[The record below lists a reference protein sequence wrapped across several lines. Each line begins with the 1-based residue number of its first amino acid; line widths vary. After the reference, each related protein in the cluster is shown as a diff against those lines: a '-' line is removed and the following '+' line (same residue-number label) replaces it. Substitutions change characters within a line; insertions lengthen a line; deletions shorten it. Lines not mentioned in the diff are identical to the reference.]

1 MNQAG
6 KLSWSS
12 TGSAAM
18 TSNGFPACL
27 TLTSLSAYVALAADQ
42 FAVWQAIEADMVS
55 DFAWGTANAQP
66 VTLSF
71 WFNGSAGTY
80 SGSVQNYATTRSYPF
95 TFNLPATGWSK
106 IVLTI
111 PGDTGGTWVMSG
123 NGGAL
128 YLNFDLG
135 SGANNRGAATGAWQ
149 NANVSG
155 VTGTTSVVATNGAAV
170 QITGVKLEIGS
181 VATPFNRQSLAKS
194 MADCQRYYAA
204 GAFRT
209 GISMGKAGVSCQT
222 HCLPVRCVLRQLSL
236 LSAQSTR
243 RSLTLAA

>member
-80 SGSVQNYATTRSYPF
+80 SRLGSELRDYTVLPLHLRSSGDG
-95 TFNLPATGWSK
+95 TGTK

-155 VTGTTSVVATNGAAV
+155 VTGTIECRRHQWRGRADHGRQAGDRQRRHAV
-170 QITGVKLEIGS
+170 QPTI
-181 VATPFNRQSLAKS
+181 
-194 MADCQRYYAA
+194 A
-204 GAFRT
+204 GQEHGR
-209 GISMGKAGVSCQT
+209 
-222 HCLPVRCVLRQLSL
+222 LPEVLL
-236 LSAQSTR
+236 
-243 RSLTLAA
+243 